1 MPHRWSLRRR
11 LLAWLLIP
19 LVLVCVVLLA
29 DAYVNAIRQADK
41 AYDRLLMA
49 SALAI
54 AERVVAE
61 NGRIEVDLPYVA
73 LEMFSSAAQDR
84 VFYRVTGPVDEFVT
98 GYRDLPGPPPDAAED
113 TVFYDADYRGSKV
126 RVAILSQPISGP
138 GVRGRVEIQ
147 VAQTRNE
154 RDLLAQEIVLGAGIR
169 LSLLVILAAIIIWIG
184 VTAGL
189 APLRRLQQAVQS
201 RSPRDLAPLESDVPR
216 EVRALVSAINDLMGR
231 LDTSMGRMRRF
242 IADASHQLRTPLSA
256 LKTQTELA
264 LREPGADGVRE
275 SLTRLHDST
284 RRTSRLADQLL
295 TLARAEPGGAPY
307 RQDAVDL
314 AAIAEHVARDWVP
327 AALERAVDLGFE
339 GEATSVKVL
348 GDETLLRETIKN
360 LIENA
365 VLYGG
370 SGSKVTVRIRAPDG
384 KGVAWIEVE
393 DDGPGLPESERLL
406 VLDRFYRVPGGPSEG
421 CGLGLAIVKEI
432 AERHGGKISLLSGSG
447 GRGLIVQVELPLVLD
462 VIAGASTRPTPQSPH
477 PELVEGR
484 GWQGP
489 L

>member
-1 MPHRWSLRRR
+1 MPRRWSLRRR

-98 GYRDLPGPPPDAAED
+98 GYRDLPGLPADAAED

-126 RVAILSQPISGP
+126 RVAMLNQPISGP
-138 GVRGRVEIQ
+138 GVRGHVEIQ

-154 RDLLAQEIVLGAGIR
+154 RDLLAREIVLGAGIR
-169 LSLLVILAAIIIWIG
+169 LSLLVLCAAVIIWIG

-189 APLRRLQQAVQS
+189 APLRRLQQAVGS
-201 RSPRDLAPLESDVPR
+201 RSPQDLAPLESDVPR
-216 EVRALVSAINDLMGR
+216 EVRALVTAINDLMDR
-231 LDTSMGRMRRF
+231 LDGSMGRMRRF

-264 LREPGADGVRE
+264 LREPEPDGIRD
-275 SLTRLHDST
+275 SLSRLHDST

-314 AAIAEHVARDWVP
+314 AAIAEEVARDWVP
-327 AALERAVDLGFE
+327 TALEHGVDLGFE
-339 GEATSVKVL
+339 CNAPAAPVL
-348 GDETLLRETIKN
+348 GDETHLKEALKN

-370 SGSKVTVRIRAPDG
+370 SGSKVTVRIDASAGAKIAR
-384 KGVAWIEVE
+384 IEVE
-393 DDGPGLPESERLL
+393 DDGPGLVESERPL

-432 AERHGGKISLLSGSG
+432 AERHGGGITLLPGNG
-447 GRGLIVQVELPLVLD
+447 GRGLVVRVDLPLAPDSV
-462 VIAGASTRPTPQSPH
+462 ARGSTHPNQRSPRPSTSS
-477 PELVEGR
+477 G
-484 GWQGP
+484 
-489 L
+489 